1 MSYTAQWT
9 GNTPAITKGDDF
21 SETFYL
27 YNGSTL
33 TNVTAFSGVQYCVKR
48 ALTTATTSVEYITGN
63 CVTAGETTWKVPI
76 GKTNT
81 ANLETNRYYYF
92 CLQAT
97 DLNSLQFEVASD
109 ILFVN
114 HGLL

>member
-9 GNTPAITKGDDF
+9 GDTPSITKGDDF
-21 SETFYL
+21 LETFYV
-27 YNGSTL
+27 YSGSTL
-33 TNVTAFSGVQYCVKR
+33 MNVTAFSGVQYCVKR
-48 ALTTATTSVEYITGN
+48 ALVTPMSASEHITGN
-63 CVTAGETTWKVPI
+63 CITAGATTWKMTVS
-76 GKTNT
+76 KTDT
-81 ANLETNRYYYF
+81 DNLETNRYYYF

-97 DLNSLQFEVASD
+97 DTNSLQFEVASD